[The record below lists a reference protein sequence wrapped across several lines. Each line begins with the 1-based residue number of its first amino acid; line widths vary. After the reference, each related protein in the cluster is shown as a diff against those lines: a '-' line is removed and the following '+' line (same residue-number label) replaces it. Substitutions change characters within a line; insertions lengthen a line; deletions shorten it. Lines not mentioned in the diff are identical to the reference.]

1 MSFLSYLRL
10 LGAAGTSPRVGRPDT
25 GAADAKTLEY
35 ATQLL
40 AEARSEVDR
49 ADNKAQILLAG
60 AGVGAGALAGGL
72 LAGSWSPRSLDASVQ
87 WLWWLGF
94 AAAACGV
101 GLLARAVYPRGA
113 RPGGARPV
121 TRVEY
126 FMDAARF
133 STEGE
138 LVAGLRRSADERL
151 AATASQLRLVSA
163 IVTLKYRAV
172 AWGMWMFTVAVVCC
186 TAAVLLDGW
195 AV

>member
-1 MSFLSYLRL
+1 MTLLSYLRL
-10 LGAAGTSPRVGRPDT
+10 LGAAGTAQRGGRPGT
-25 GAADAKTLEY
+25 GSADAKTLEY

-40 AEARSEVDR
+40 AEARNEVDR

-72 LAGSWSPRSLDASVQ
+72 LAGSWSPRSLDATVE

-94 AAAACGV
+94 AVAACGV
-101 GLLARAVYPRGA
+101 GMLARAVYPRGA
-113 RPGGARPV
+113 YGSRPV

-133 STEGE
+133 SSERE
-138 LVAGLRRSADERL
+138 LIAELRRSADERL
-151 AATASQLRLVSA
+151 EATANQLRLVSA

-172 AWGMWMFTVAVVCC
+172 AWAMWLFTVALVCC
-186 TAAVLLDGW
+186 TAAVFLDGW